1 MVDPAIRRGAR
12 LELARREFWE
22 YCKLMAPDFYREDRP
37 YLKELCTRLQAF
49 CESDRKVL
57 VVNMPPRHGKSR
69 TAVLLSQWLFGRD
82 PSEQIMTGSYNET
95 LSTTFAR
102 SVRDGIAEEAYL
114 LLHQIAYC

>member
-1 MVDPAIRRGAR
+1 MVDPTIRRGAR
-12 LELARREFWE
+12 LELARREFWG

-49 CESDRKVL
+49 CEGDRKVM
-57 VVNMPPRHGKSR
+57 VINMPPRHGKSR

-82 PSEQIMTGSYNET
+82 PSEQVMSGSYNET

-102 SVRDGIAEEAYL
+102 
-114 LLHQIAYC
+114 